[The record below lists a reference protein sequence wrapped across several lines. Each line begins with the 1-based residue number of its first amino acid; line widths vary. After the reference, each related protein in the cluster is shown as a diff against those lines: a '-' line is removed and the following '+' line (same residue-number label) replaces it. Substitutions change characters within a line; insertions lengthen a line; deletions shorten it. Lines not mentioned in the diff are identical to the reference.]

1 MAINDH
7 SLEAV
12 RDVAVD
18 GGIIEIRLYRPH
30 CQQAAERIPLL
41 ITHGGPGG
49 SSVGLYDALHPLANL
64 RPTIFYDQLG
74 SFASP
79 AHLVPAQMTLQRFST
94 EPLRILEDLGIPSA
108 HVFGHS
114 WGGSVMTQ
122 FCLDHPDRVR
132 SLLLSSPLLSTQRWI
147 DDCNQL
153 IKTIQLELGE
163 SVDLEEEFER
173 RHFCRSSSSSEVLQ
187 CERLRSNSELYE
199 QMWGPSEFQHQGMLS
214 DLDFFPRFE
223 QLKTPT
229 LLICGEHDTATPKT
243 MRAAKSA
250 IGDRAQVKILS
261 DAGHKTYLDRNQEF
275 IDVLNEFLSRQG

>member
-1 MAINDH
+1 MGINGH
-7 SLEAV
+7 SLEVV
-12 RDVAVD
+12 RDVDVD
-18 GGIIEIRLYRPH
+18 GGTVQIRLYRPH
-30 CQQAAERIPLL
+30 CQQAADRIPLL

-49 SSVGLYDALHPLANL
+49 SSVGLYDALNPLADQ

-79 AHLVPAQMTLQRFST
+79 AHLVPEQMTLQRFAT
-94 EPLRILEDLGIPSA
+94 EPLCILEDLGIATA

-122 FCLDHPDRVR
+122 FCLDHPDRVS

-153 IKTIQLELGE
+153 IGTIQLELGE

-173 RHFCRSSSSSEVLQ
+173 RHFCRSSRSSHVLR

-214 DLDFFPRFE
+214 ELDFFPRF
-223 QLKTPT
+223 QHLKTPT
-229 LLICGEHDTATPKT
+229 LLICGEHDTATPET
-243 MRAAKSA
+243 MRAARSA
-250 IGDRAQVKILS
+250 IGDGAQVKILK
-261 DAGHKTYLDRNQEF
+261 DAGHKTYLDRNQDF
-275 IDVLNEFLSRQG
+275 IDVLNTFLGQQS